1 MMEMLKML
9 EPISYEPNEL
19 MFDEME
25 EFTEVVFLLEGEF
38 KIGFRINQKEIYVLR
53 ADNVMIGG
61 YNVMFNSRSLFIYRI
76 HNTFV

>member
-1 MMEMLKML
+1 MLKML